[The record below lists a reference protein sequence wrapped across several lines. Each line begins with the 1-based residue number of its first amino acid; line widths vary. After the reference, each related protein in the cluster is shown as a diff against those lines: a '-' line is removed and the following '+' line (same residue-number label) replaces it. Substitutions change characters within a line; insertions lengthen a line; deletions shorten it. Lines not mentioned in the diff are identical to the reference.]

1 MSTGRTHE
9 SERSEPSLSVPAPSE
24 RRQESFAP
32 RVSRGPQAK
41 PRTAERGGSRAAPPG
56 RVPAET
62 GGREVK
68 KPTTLSAEIAV
79 LLSIAL
85 VGCQPKPLADVAAPQ
100 APGSA
105 AAPAP
110 VSVEE
115 TSKPAQSTPSPTEP
129 AAPKTEPPVIV
140 KGFETPESVAYDADA
155 DVYLVSNING
165 KPTEVDGNGF
175 ISKVSPEG
183 KLLEPK
189 WIDGS
194 KKGSTL
200 DAPKGLGLGK
210 DLLYVADLTVVRM
223 FDRKTGAPKGKVAV
237 PGSTFLND
245 VAVGADGTVYVSDSG
260 LKAGKEGFDPT
271 GTDAIYK
278 IGKNLKAEK
287 IIASK
292 DLGHPNGLLA
302 DDQGLLVVTSGTGA
316 LYRVTKDGK
325 KQPDEKLPTGSLDGI
340 VALSDGTIL
349 VSSWAGSAIYRGKPG
364 GTFEPVLKDLK
375 SPADIGF
382 DTKRNIV
389 LVPQFTENQVA
400 LAKLPK

>member
-1 MSTGRTHE
+1 MTKIEKTKR
-9 SERSEPSLSVPAPSE
+9 
-24 RRQESFAP
+24 
-32 RVSRGPQAK
+32 
-41 PRTAERGGSRAAPPG
+41 AERGRAERSDAAWGVSGFTPREDSG
-56 RVPAET
+56 G
-62 GGREVK
+62 GGRAGMGKV
-68 KPTTLSAEIAV
+68 PSVHNALF
-79 LLSIAL
+79 LSITLAA
-85 VGCQPKPLADVAAPQ
+85 CQPKPVADVAAPQ

-115 TSKPAQSTPSPTEP
+115 TSKPGQVAPVEP
-129 AAPKTEPPVIV
+129 AAPKGEPPVII
-140 KGFETPESVAYDADA
+140 KGFETPESVLHDYEA

-183 KLLEPK
+183 KVLELK

-245 VAVGADGTVYVSDSG
+245 IAVGADGTVYVSDSG

-271 GTDAIYK
+271 GTDALYK
-278 IGKNLKAEK
+278 IGKSLKAEK
-287 IIASK
+287 IIANTE
-292 DLGHPNGLLA
+292 LGRPNGLLA
-302 DDQGLLVVTSGTGA
+302 DDQGLLVVTFGTGA

-325 KQPDEKLPTGSLDGI
+325 KQADEKLPTGGLDGI

-349 VSSWAGSAIYRGKPG
+349 VSSWAGSSVYRGKPG

-382 DTKRNIV
+382 DAKRNVV
-389 LVPQFTENQVA
+389 LVPQFTENQIA